1 MLYTMMLALPPTGA
15 GVVALASVAFVVF
28 VSVALVPGLALAFG
42 PGVQP
47 VSASTPAS
55 TAAAGADPARN
66 TRFLSMTVLFRQ
78 GQRSGVAGAEQQR
91 AEDEQD
97 HRVAAEH
104 GELAP
109 GREHVRGRLTL
120 GAGD

>member
-28 VSVALVPGLALAFG
+28 VAVALVPGFALVFG
-42 PGVQP
+42 PGAQP

-55 TAAAGADPARN
+55 TAAAAAGAEPARN
-66 TRFLSMTVLFRQ
+66 SRFLGMTVLFRQ

-97 HRVAAEH
+97 
-104 GELAP
+104 
-109 GREHVRGRLTL
+109 
-120 GAGD
+120 